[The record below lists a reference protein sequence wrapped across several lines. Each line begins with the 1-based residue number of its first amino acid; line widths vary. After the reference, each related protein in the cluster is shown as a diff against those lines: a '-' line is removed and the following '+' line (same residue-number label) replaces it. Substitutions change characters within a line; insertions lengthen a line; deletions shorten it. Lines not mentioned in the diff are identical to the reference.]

1 MIKNSILGIGRL
13 VASCLAL
20 TCISPQARSAESASF
35 THPGITHTQASIDF
49 VGDKIASGEEPWAA
63 AWKEIQ
69 ASRYAD
75 LEWQPQPRAH
85 VERGPYNKPNIGSSE
100 FSSDAN
106 AAYLHA
112 LQWALTGKAVYAKK
126 AAEILNSWS
135 STLETVTNHDARLL
149 VGMEGYDFCNAAELL
164 KYTWD
169 GWPEKD
175 QVQFEKM
182 LRGVFYP
189 VIKDFYPSANGNWDA
204 SMLQTMLAMGVYLDD
219 QAMFDRGVE
228 YYLNGKGNGAVRNY
242 FKPSGQ
248 CQESGRDQAHTQ
260 MGLDFLACTCEIA
273 WNQGIDLYGAYEN
286 RLFKGF
292 EYTAKYNLGFDVPYE
307 PYRSFEG
314 RYHYKSISDD
324 SRGRL
329 RPMYEKVLNHFEN
342 RKGHES
348 TFTRQAAMALRESSN
363 ERRAQEGRRSRRR
376 RSSALDTLMFAG
388 LSASA
393 AHDRVGS
400 AADAKE
406 RASSKMFNVLSFGA
420 VGDGVAMETVAVQA
434 AIDACHEAGGGIVRL
449 PSGDFQ
455 IGTIILKSN
464 VTLSLDY
471 GASILGSLNKADY
484 TTEGIDDPREGGPH
498 CLIYANGAHN
508 VAIEGL
514 GTIDGRGTHENF
526 PRLRSG
532 GRNRGFRP
540 RLLRM
545 FNCDGLRFAGNTWKR
560 PAFWGLHLID
570 CKNVAFDAVTIRFR
584 NNNYNNDGL
593 DLDGCENVRIE
604 NCDIDSGDDAI
615 CLKSS
620 KNPCRNI
627 VVRGC
632 KVSSNTAPLKFG
644 TSSRGGFID
653 VEVSNCYFY
662 NSPMGAIKLQLVD
675 GGSLENVEISRITM
689 EEVGCPLFIRLGN
702 RGNTFGSGE
711 KPPVGTIK
719 NIRIRD
725 VTATVTIEDR
735 EAATKAVYKNLKVDT
750 SPGITDREKAKA
762 GPIMITGI
770 PGHSI
775 ENVTLENVTMSFPGH
790 GTAADASRVIPED
803 ETRYPEQFFFG
814 VLPSWGAFIRHARN
828 IEFKNVQ
835 LTLRASDERERIV
848 LDDVEGFVNH

>member
-1 MIKNSILGIGRL
+1 MRFGTLVFIVSHLSLGQ
-13 VASCLAL
+13 SW
-20 TCISPQARSAESASF
+20 SAEPASF
-35 THPGITHTQASIDF
+35 THPGVTHTQASIDF
-49 VGDKIASGEEPWAA
+49 VKSKIVPGAEPWAS
-63 AWKEIQ
+63 AWKGVRS
-69 ASRYAD
+69 SRYAD
-75 LEWQPQPRAH
+75 LEWEAQPRAH

-100 FSSDAN
+100 FTADAN
-106 AAYLHA
+106 AAYWHA
-112 LQWALTGKAVYAKK
+112 LQWVLTDDDVYAKK
-126 AAEILNSWS
+126 AAEILNAWS
-135 STLETVTNHDARLL
+135 STLESISNHDARLL

-164 KYTWD
+164 KHTWD
-169 GWPEKD
+169 GWLRTD
-175 QVQFEKM
+175 QMQFEKM
-182 LRGVFYP
+182 LRGIFYP
-189 VIKDFYPSANGNWDA
+189 VIENFYPSANGNWDA

-219 QAMFDRGVE
+219 RAMFDRGVD

-273 WNQGIDLYGAYEN
+273 WNQGIDLYGAYED
-286 RLFKGF
+286 RLLKGF

-329 RPMYEKVLNHFEN
+329 RPMYEKVLNHYEN
-342 RKGHES
+342 RKGLDAA
-348 TFTRQAAMALRESSN
+348 FTRQATMKLREDSES
-363 ERRAQEGRRSRRR
+363 GRSRGRGSRRR
-376 RSSALDTLMFAG
+376 RSSALGTLMFSG
-388 LSASA
+388 LSATLTRDSTGA
-393 AHDRVGS
+393 ATDIVRIDSPQH
-400 AADAKE
+400 
-406 RASSKMFNVLSFGA
+406 FNVISFGA
-420 VGDGVAMETVAVQA
+420 VGDGVAVETDAIQA
-434 AIDACHEAGGGIVRL
+434 AIDACHDAGGGILRV
-449 PSGDFQ
+449 PAGNYQ
-455 IGTIILKSN
+455 IGTIELKSN

-471 GASILGSLNKADY
+471 GANLLGSINKADY
-484 TTEGIDDPREGGPH
+484 RTEGIDNPREGGPH
-498 CLIYANGAHN
+498 CLIYANGATN

-514 GTIDGRGTHENF
+514 GVIDGRGTPENF

-532 GRNRGFRP
+532 GRNRGLRP

-545 FNCDGLRFAGNTWKR
+545 VNCDGLKFSGNTWKR

-570 CKNVAFDAVTIRFR
+570 CKNIEFDAVTIRFR

-632 KVSSNTAPLKFG
+632 RVSSNTAPLKFG
-644 TSSRGGFID
+644 TSSHGGFID

-675 GGSLENVEISRITM
+675 GGRLENVEISRIFM
-689 EEVGCPLFIRLGN
+689 EDVGCPIFIRLGDRGKTFSGRN
-702 RGNTFGSGE
+702 RE
-711 KPPVGTIK
+711 KAPVGTLK
-719 NIRIRD
+719 NIRISD

-735 EAATKAVYKNLKVDT
+735 EAAAKAGYKNLKVEKGT
-750 SPGITDREKAKA
+750 EITEREKSKA

-770 PGHSI
+770 PGHHI
-775 ENVTLENVTMSFPGH
+775 ENVTLENVKISFPGH
-790 GTAADASRVIPED
+790 GTSADAERVIAED
-803 ETRYPEQFFFG
+803 EERYPEQFFFG
-814 VLPSWGAFIRHARN
+814 VLPSWGAYIRHARN
-828 IEFKNVQ
+828 IEFINV
-835 LTLRASDERERIV
+835 E
-848 LDDVEGFVNH
+848 LDARNADVRKRLYLEDVEGFVDR